1 MRTRVV
7 IQSRLS
13 SSRLPG
19 KALMTVGG
27 MPLVELVA
35 RRASRTGFEVVVA
48 TSVEM
53 YDDRIAATLQPVGIR
68 VLRGSLDDVLSRFLD
83 ATSDLAEDDRVVR
96 LTGDNPVADADLV
109 QELIDEMDRTGREY
123 GRVDIDVVPEGLGV
137 EVFPV
142 RLLRQAGR
150 EAVDSY
156 DREHVTPWIRRH
168 TDELLFAPRRN
179 PGKPA
184 VYRATVDCL
193 HDFIRVSRLFD
204 GYADPVTVPWA
215 DVMDSLVGHVRALG
229 PIANAVPDVTPRLTT
244 LVLGVDNLGWNGK
257 EHEAATIREVFTRAV
272 EAGVSHVVCTAD
284 AAHLVATGLL
294 PMLKQRMGV
303 SVVLPSVVE
312 SPAPELELRYR
323 IERARTESGHAA
335 LRTVF
340 LQEADLVSEH
350 AGALLDV
357 LADYRERNVL
367 KEIGAVVKPHG
378 ALKPGAITEVSV
390 AATYL
395 GDDAAPETLAE
406 WHSAGAITVGI
417 APPEAKQTH
426 ISDDIRSD
434 AIDAVVVQPVGR
446 RELTSLLT
454 AR

>member
-19 KALMTVGG
+19 KALMTIGG
-27 MPLVELVA
+27 MPLIELVA

-48 TSVEM
+48 TSVEV
-53 YDDRIAATLQPVGIR
+53 YDDRIAATLQPAGIR

-83 ATSDLAEDDRVVR
+83 ATSDMAEDDRVVR

-109 QELIDEMDRTGREY
+109 QELIDEMDRSGRDY

-150 EAVDSY
+150 EATDAY

-168 TDELLFAPRRN
+168 TEELLFAPRRN
-179 PGKPA
+179 PGMPA

-215 DVMDSLVGHVRALG
+215 DIMDGLVGQVRALG
-229 PIANAVPDVTPRLTT
+229 PIAKEIPDAKPRRTT
-244 LVLGVDNLGWNGK
+244 MLLGVQNLGWNGK
-257 EHEAATIREVFTRAV
+257 EHEAAVIREVFNRAV
-272 EAGVSHVVCTAD
+272 EAGMSGVVCTAD

-294 PMLKQRMGV
+294 PMLKQRMSV
-303 SVVLPSVVE
+303 SVVLPSVQE
-312 SPAPELELRYR
+312 SSAPDVQLRYL
-323 IERARTESGHAA
+323 IERARTESGHPA
-335 LRTVF
+335 LRTIFVP
-340 LQEADLVSEH
+340 EADLASEH
-350 AGALLDV
+350 GAALLGV
-357 LADYRERNVL
+357 LADYRDRRIIVDFGVIVSEGVL
-367 KEIGAVVKPHG
+367 APSD
-378 ALKPGAITEVSV
+378 EVGV
-390 AATYL
+390 AAVYL
-395 GDDAAPETLAE
+395 GDDAAPERLAAWSE
-406 WHSAGAITVGI
+406 AGADTVGI
-417 APPEAKQTH
+417 AATATRAKQ
-426 ISDDIRSD
+426 IAGALASD
-434 AIDAVVVQPVGR
+434 ALDAVVVQPTNR

-454 AR
+454 AG